1 MECFYNKEY
10 HRGFQLYPDPV
21 FLGVQLGPV
30 LGVQLGPVLGVQLGP
45 VKFTFFRLTTFA
57 VFQTT
62 FSNLE
67 YPRKTLKRV
76 SRKYS
81 TNNPFVT
88 VLNYI
93 FIVY

>member
-21 FLGVQLGPV
+21 F